1 METQRGAGAVPCRAV
16 HERTRQ
22 PIIGGLGLGVP
33 AGNPC
38 PGVLSQKRTSEAKA
52 HTDGWRANDR
62 RLLVAAKHMLRM
74 PCQYTRTPRTRRE
87 GIHRRSLTK
96 PQARTKIG
104 RRAPLPHL
112 QGRGS
117 PRHRGWAHP
126 CNICNGLGLT
136 PATTALGPG
145 SPRPNLHRD
154 RTHPSGARNDSPR
167 LRPGPSAPSSPFC
180 DPCDHCGERDGEP

>member
-22 PIIGGLGLGVP
+22 PIIDADWDWECLRGIHAP
-33 AGNPC
+33 ASCHRREP
-38 PGVLSQKRTSEAKA
+38 VKHKA

-117 PRHRGWAHP
+117 PRHPCWAHP
-126 CNICNGLGLT
+126 V
-136 PATTALGPG
+136 PH
-145 SPRPNLHRD
+145 LHRD
-154 RTHPSGARNDSPR
+154 WTHPSGARNDSPR
-167 LRPGPSAPSSPFC
+167 LRPSRPSAPSSPFC